1 MTRRPHKRRIPKPKG
16 SKSKSS
22 RAAAAVD
29 PEVPCQVPKC
39 KEFADTALGGRSIA
53 FDNAADVWSDI
64 PEGGRRVKVC
74 RTHYKEW
81 KKAKKDDET
90 EWS

>member
-1 MTRRPHKRRIPKPKG
+1 MAGRHPQRRRPKPKG
-16 SKSKSS
+16 SRPSKT
-22 RAAAAVD
+22 RAGAGLD

-39 KEFADTALGGRSIA
+39 SNFADTALGGRSIA
-53 FDNAADVWSDI
+53 FDNAVDVWENI
-64 PEGGRRVKVC
+64 QEGARRVKIC

-81 KKAKKDDET
+81 KKAKKDDDN

>member
-1 MTRRPHKRRIPKPKG
+1 MAGRPHRRSIPRPKGQKPKLKR
-16 SKSKSS
+16 SI
-22 RAAAAVD
+22 AAID
-29 PEVPCQVPKC
+29 PEDPCAVPGCSN
-39 KEFADTALGGRSIA
+39 FADKALGGRSIA
-53 FDNAADVWSDI
+53 FDNAVDVWDNLA
-64 PEGGRRVKVC
+64 EGPRRVKIC